1 MKSNVI
7 PFILTSLDSGKGTL
21 IVSLD
26 SVIVIF
32 VITAAFQHLPPHI
45 VPSQLR
51 LLPPSDTGDEK
62 HVKKTRSPPF
72 LSGAFA
78 FTSQQC
84 HLSPMRIPVLTGPSA
99 PWLLVKPFIFK
110 APHPLLMPA
119 SLFAV
124 RSTQNKLGKYI

>member
-7 PFILTSLDSGKGTL
+7 PFILTSLDSEKGTL
-21 IVSLD
+21 IISLD

-62 HVKKTRSPPF
+62 HVKKP
-72 LSGAFA
+72 
-78 FTSQQC
+78 
-84 HLSPMRIPVLTGPSA
+84 
-99 PWLLVKPFIFK
+99 
-110 APHPLLMPA
+110 
-119 SLFAV
+119 
-124 RSTQNKLGKYI
+124 